1 LKKNDFYDK
10 MLNGLV
16 IYLKKN
22 TTKKTNLKDKT
33 KEKIELKTNIENKA
47 DDKVETKEGI
57 EKEVDSKEI
66 TNDKKTK
73 SKKFVIDKTAVKFIF
88 QKISQYVR
96 ANILLLTFVLTSVI
110 NATLLRHMT
119 INNALY
125 IKPMIADITVVLIIA
140 SFAYFIRP
148 RYRIYYFFTFA
159 CILSAVCII
168 NAIYFKNFFSFSSVT
183 LLSLVGELGG
193 YTNALTENI
202 LEAKDFIYLWQLFV
216 LIVVHF
222 GLKKTKDYEKVAK
235 TENYKISFLNTIIVS
250 LITLG
255 FFVSM
260 LTSTDLGRLKKQ
272 WSREF
277 VVQEFG
283 IYTYQINDIYSAL
296 RAKLNSMFGY
306 DEAARNFR
314 EYYANV
320 SEVPISTNE
329 YTDIFKGKN
338 VIVIHAE
345 SIQNF
350 LISDQFRNGEPTRFN
365 GIEVTPNLNKL
376 ASEGIYFNHFYAQES
391 SGTSS
396 DTEFTFNTSLLPAS
410 SGTVFMNYFKRD
422 YVTIPKMLG
431 EMGYYTFSMHGNK
444 GSAWNRNVVHPKLGY
459 QRFYSYNDYDV
470 DEVIGLGL
478 SDKSFFSQSVDYI
491 KEINAEND
499 LWYGVL
505 IMLTNHTPFSDINNY
520 EERTGN
526 YYDVDYKYEVVDEDG
541 NTHTES
547 APYMTDTKL
556 GNYFKSA
563 HYADEAIG
571 ELIEKL
577 DSEGLLDNTVIIIYG
592 DHDNKQKRKEYN
604 RFYNYNYLTDDL
616 YDKDDPEYI
625 DVDEY
630 FYEINRSVPFIIW
643 SKDLASGGLN
653 NLSGTYEKVMGM
665 IDVQPT
671 LGNMLGFYNKYAL
684 GHDIFS
690 IDENVVVFPSSNWIT
705 DKIYYNSAKGS
716 SRQLKLNVDIPDD
729 YISKNNEYA
738 EQILTISNDII
749 VYDLIKRVGENSEN
763 VKYNENIQQE

>member
-1 LKKNDFYDK
+1 
-10 MLNGLV
+10 M
-16 IYLKKN
+16 
-22 TTKKTNLKDKT
+22 
-33 KEKIELKTNIENKA
+33 
-47 DDKVETKEGI
+47 
-57 EKEVDSKEI
+57 
-66 TNDKKTK
+66 
-73 SKKFVIDKTAVKFIF
+73 KKFVIDKSAVKVIL
-88 QKISQYVR
+88 QKVTQYIKS
-96 ANILLLTFVLTSVI
+96 NILLLTFVLTSVI
-110 NATLLRHMT
+110 NAVLLRHMT

-125 IKPMIADITVVLIIA
+125 VKPMIADITVVLIIA
-140 SFAYFIRP
+140 SFAYFIKP

-159 CILSAVCII
+159 AILSAVCII
-168 NAIYFKNFFSFSSVT
+168 NAIYYKNFFSFSSVS

-216 LIVVHF
+216 LLVVHF
-222 GLKKTKDYEKVAK
+222 GLKKTKDYERVAK
-235 TENYKISFLNTIIVS
+235 VENYKISFLNTIIVS

-255 FFVSM
+255 LFVSM

-306 DEAARNFR
+306 DEAAKNFR
-314 EYYANV
+314 EFYKDV
-320 SEVPISTNE
+320 SETQTETNQ
-329 YTDIFKGKN
+329 YTGIFEGKN

-350 LISDQFRNGEPTRFN
+350 LISDQFRGGEPTRFN
-365 GIEVTPNLNKL
+365 GEEVTPNLNKL
-376 ASEGIYFNHFYAQES
+376 ASEGIYFSHFYSQES
-391 SGTSS
+391 AGTSS
-396 DTEFTFNTSLLPAS
+396 DTEFTFNSSLLPAS

-422 YVTIPKMLG
+422 YVTIPKMLT
-431 EMGYYTFSMHGNK
+431 EKGYYTFSMHGNK
-444 GSAWNRNVVHPKLGY
+444 GSAWNRNVMHPRLGY
-459 QRFYSYNDYDV
+459 QRFYSYTDYDI

-478 SDKSFFSQSVDYI
+478 SDKSFFKQSVEKI
-491 KEINAEND
+491 KEINEEND

-520 EERTGN
+520 EKESGN
-526 YYDVDYKYEVVDEDG
+526 YYDVDYKYEVTDDDG
-541 NTHTES
+541 NTKTES
-547 APYMTDTKL
+547 NSYMTGTKL

-571 ELIEKL
+571 ELMKQL
-577 DSEGLLDNTVIIIYG
+577 DEEGLLDNTVVIIYG

-604 RFYNYNYLTDDL
+604 YFYNYNYITDGL
-616 YDKDDPEYI
+616 YDSDAPEYL

-630 FYEINRSVPFIIW
+630 FYEINRNVPFIIW
-643 SKDLASGGLN
+643 SKDLVGSDLAGEV
-653 NLSGTYEKVMGM
+653 TKVMGM

-671 LGNMLGFYNKYAL
+671 LGNMFGFYNKYAL

-690 IDENVVVFPSSNWIT
+690 IDENIVVFPSSNWIT
-705 DKIYYNSAKGS
+705 DSIYYNSAKGTF
-716 SRQLKLNVDIPDD
+716 RQLKLNVDIPDD

-749 VYDLIKRVGENSEN
+749 VYDLIKRVGENPEN
-763 VKYNENIQQE
+763 KKYDETTTPQEN